1 MPFSGRQRAWLP
13 GLWAAL
19 FQEWARY
26 LLSGSQ
32 WVTLVER
39 TLGGRLE
46 LFRNHK
52 HIWTPGAGRPSAR
65 NPRIDALHS
74 VQALACTLKTPVWA
88 HQSCTHEPTRGRT
101 HVVWRGASLQTLRQG
116 TTKPSAALEA
126 SRKYAWWPHTHV
138 HENTRLEPDAHP
150 YARRSSHGGRRTPWT
165 VS

>member
-1 MPFSGRQRAWLP
+1 MAAGTVGCVISRMGALIIKWLAMGHAGRADP
-13 GLWAAL
+13 CGAAI
-19 FQEWARY
+19 
-26 LLSGSQ
+26 
-32 WVTLVER
+32 
-39 TLGGRLE
+39 E

-74 VQALACTLKTPVWA
+74 VQALACTLKTPIWA

-101 HVVWRGASLQTLRQG
+101 QVVWRGATLQTLRQG
-116 TTKPSAALEA
+116 TPKPSAALEA